1 MSLSFRGLKPGGVY
15 VTASPNLLWPDDG
28 GPFPIAD
35 IPAGARFLVIEALG
49 ADSVLVRTTGG
60 GFYRILIDG
69 IVGEL
74 VVRNDGQVALMES
87 Q

>member
-15 VTASPNLLWPDDG
+15 VTVSPNLLWSDDDSDAL
-28 GPFPIAD
+28 IAD

-49 ADSVLVRTTGG
+49 VTDCRAVTAA

-74 VVRNDGQVALMES
+74 VIRNDGQVALMES

>member
-15 VTASPNLLWPDDG
+15 VTASPNLLWSDDDSDAL
-28 GPFPIAD
+28 IAD

-49 ADSVLVRTTGG
+49 DAVGG
-60 GFYRILIDG
+60 DLPKAGFYRILIDG

-74 VVRNDGQVALMES
+74 IVRNGEVALMES

>member
-15 VTASPNLLWPDDG
+15 VTASPNLLWSDDG

-35 IPAGARFLVIEALG
+35 IPAGARFLVIEALD
-49 ADSVLVRTTGG
+49 ADSAGRTTGG

-74 VVRNDGQVALMES
+74 VIRNDGQVALMES

>member
-15 VTASPNLLWPDDG
+15 VTASPNLLWSDDDSDAL
-28 GPFPIAD
+28 IAD

-49 ADSVLVRTTGG
+49 DADGG
-60 GFYRILIDG
+60 DLPWSGFYRILIDG

-74 VVRNDGQVALMES
+74 IVRNGEVSLMES

>member
-1 MSLSFRGLKPGGVY
+1 MSLSFRDLKPGGVY
-15 VTASPNLLWPDDG
+15 VTARPNLLWSDDCDNVDI
-28 GPFPIAD
+28 IAE
-35 IPAGARFLVIEALG
+35 IPQGACFLVIEALG
-49 ADSVLVRTTGG
+49 ERSHGS

-74 VVRNDGQVALMES
+74 IIKNDEVALMEL

>member
-1 MSLSFRGLKPGGVY
+1 MSLSFKDLKPGGIY
-15 VTASPNLLWPDDG
+15 VTASPNLLWSDDDSDAL
-28 GPFPIAD
+28 IAD

-74 VVRNDGQVALMES
+74 IVRNGQVALMES

>member
-15 VTASPNLLWPDDG
+15 VTASPNLLWSDDG

-35 IPAGARFLVIEALG
+35 IPAGARFLVIEALD
-49 ADSVLVRTTGG
+49 ADSAGRTTG

-74 VVRNDGQVALMES
+74 VIRNDGQVALMES